1 MVEIIEQVLITVAEE
16 IKDAKAAA
24 SDAGRYIKQIHNTH
38 IFEFRSFIS
47 FTHAGDAWHG
57 AASAVRAPRE
67 YKFAWWKCQ
76 RGPTAVGRHAGRLRG

>member
-1 MVEIIEQVLITVAEE
+1 MVEIREQVLITVAEE

-24 SDAGRYIKQIHNTH
+24 SDARRRIKQIYNMH
-38 IFEFRSFIS
+38 ILSSALSF

-76 RGPTAVGRHAGRLRG
+76 RGPTAVGLHGGRLRG